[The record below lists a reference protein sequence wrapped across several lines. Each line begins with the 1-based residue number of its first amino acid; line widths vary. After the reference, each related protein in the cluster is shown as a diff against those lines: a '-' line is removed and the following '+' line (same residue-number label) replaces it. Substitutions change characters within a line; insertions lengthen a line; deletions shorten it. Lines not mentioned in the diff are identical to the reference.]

1 MTARGAVTAKGE
13 GTQERVYIV
22 SIQTIYKRQTTF
34 VGVSQRKG
42 WVGMLAASHN
52 VFTSLTVYLAGRC

>member
-22 SIQTIYKRQTTF
+22 SIQTIYTRQTTF
-34 VGVSQRKG
+34 VGVSQREVG
-42 WVGMLAASHN
+42 WDVGSYN
-52 VFTSLTVYLAGRC
+52 VFTSLTLHLAGRC

>member
-13 GTQERVYIV
+13 GTQERVSIV

-34 VGVSQRKG
+34 VGVSQREG
-42 WVGMLAASHN
+42 WGVLLAATMFSPH
-52 VFTSLTVYLAGRC
+52 